1 MRSKDSIR
9 EGKSSVSRFVDELDT
24 TVFVAGFVLSLT
36 AIVTFL
42 TYPQLSVGAVLAVTD
57 HIRYNYTWVYVV
69 TMFLMLLFVLFLL
82 FGKWRDIT
90 LGKPAEDPEFTL
102 FEFFAMMFSAGI
114 AAGIVFWGPA
124 EAIFHYDTVP
134 PLIDAESQMPAAA
147 TGAVQYTLFH
157 WGIYYLIPYTII
169 GIPIA
174 FLSYRHDAPLRIS
187 TLLVPFVGI
196 DGLDNV
202 WGKLLDIFAVLVTI
216 GGITTTLGFIG
227 SQLLSGVQYTTGIT
241 FGNTET
247 ILLISGLTVVFTL
260 SAVLGIERGI
270 RRLSLFN
277 VILFSIL
284 GVLTFLVG
292 PTNFIINLGVQA
304 TGGYLD
310 DFFEMSLY
318 TGMGEGNGWIG
329 SWTVFYWA
337 WVFSWAPFGGLFVA
351 RISRGRT
358 VREVAAATIFGATAG
373 TLPWFYTMGGTAIWL
388 QRSGRANLLEEIS
401 AHGIAISGFP
411 IFNALP
417 LGPLLGGLFPVL
429 ITTFFLTSADS
440 STLALGMLTTGGK
453 ESPSS
458 LNRIIWGTL
467 TGILASLLI
476 VGGGVPALRSLAI
489 LSGLPFVAIAML
501 AIVATSIEFRKVAP
515 IFERSATDKESS
527 RLEPYE
533 ESPKSHEESQRKD

>member
-1 MRSKDSIR
+1 MSSEDSR
-9 EGKSSVSRFVDELDT
+9 RRGKSSVSEFVNELDT
-24 TVFVAGFVLSLT
+24 TIFVAGFALSLT

-42 TYPQLSVGAVLAVTD
+42 AYPQLSIEVVLSITD
-57 HIRYNYTWVYVV
+57 HIKYNYAWIYIV

-102 FEFFAMMFSAGI
+102 FGFFAMMFSAGI

-124 EAIFHYDTVP
+124 EALFHYDDVP
-134 PLIDAESQMPAAA
+134 PIINAESQVPAAA
-147 TGAVQYTLFH
+147 AGAVQYTLFH
-157 WGIYYLIPYTII
+157 WGIYYLIPYAII

-174 FLSYRHDAPLRIS
+174 FLSYRYEAPLRIS

-202 WGKLLDIFAVLVTI
+202 WGKLLDILAVLVTI

-241 FGNTET
+241 FGNTEA

-260 SAVLGIERGI
+260 SAVLGVERGI

-277 VILFSIL
+277 VILFSVL

-304 TGGYLD
+304 TGGYFD

-318 TGMGEGNGWIG
+318 TGIGETDGWIG

-388 QRSGRANLLEEIS
+388 QRSGRVNLLEEIS
-401 AHGIAISGFP
+401 AHGVAISGFP
-411 IFNALP
+411 LFNALP
-417 LGPLLGGLFPVL
+417 LGPLLSGLFPVL

-467 TGILASLLI
+467 MGILASLLI

-489 LSGLPFVAIAML
+489 LSGLPFVVIAML
-501 AIVATSIEFRKVAP
+501 AIATMSIEFRKLTP
-515 IFERSATDKESS
+515 IFESSAEQKRSSKPEFH
-527 RLEPYE
+527 E
-533 ESPKSHEESQRKD
+533 ESQRSEESQRKD